1 MLLMSLSSNIPVII
15 SNRSP
20 PPKKM
25 LDLSHNSARNIIHIT
40 PTESLSS
47 ESEKYTSC
55 EIPAVLSANVGAIST
70 KIDEIQ
76 QITEVNVVDGRA
88 CTGFTAGWRDASKIQ
103 VGFRILRE
111 ILAGSGI
118 LFPDRGKRD

>member
-1 MLLMSLSSNIPVII
+1 
-15 SNRSP
+15 
-20 PPKKM
+20 M
-25 LDLSHNSARNIIHIT
+25 LDLSHNSARNIIRIS
-40 PTESLSS
+40 PTETGLSS

-55 EIPAVLSANVGAIST
+55 EIPAVLSANVGAMST

-76 QITEVNVVDGRA
+76 QITEVNAVDGRA
-88 CTGFTAGWRDASKIQ
+88 CTGFAAGWRDASKIQ

-118 LFPDRGKRD
+118 LFPDAGSGINKNTMAICGK